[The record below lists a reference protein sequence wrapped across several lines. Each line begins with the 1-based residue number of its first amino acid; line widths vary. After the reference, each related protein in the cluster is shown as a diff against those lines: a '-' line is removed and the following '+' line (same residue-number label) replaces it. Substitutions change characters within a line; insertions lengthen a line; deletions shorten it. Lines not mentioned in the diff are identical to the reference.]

1 MDVCDACWA
10 WVCVQGWM
18 MDAKMDAKTGMHRNA
33 PAGQGSGNIGIGTS
47 CSTSSTKWTSRRKS
61 AICAGV
67 LTVCTEP
74 SAPLIIMLAL
84 TTGALEGTSWR
95 PALFKRCCTAGG
107 LRDVSKGASIWVR
120 RYSTP
125 FRFALRPGRD
135 QSMRRRRRISIAH
148 HAPGSGSRPKNSLLG

>member
-10 WVCVQGWM
+10 WVCVHG
-18 MDAKMDAKTGMHRNA
+18 AKTGMHRNA

-67 LTVCTEP
+67 LTVCT
-74 SAPLIIMLAL
+74 SQWFAPLIILKKMLAL
-84 TTGALEGTSWR
+84 TTGALDGTSWR
-95 PALFKRCCTAGG
+95 PALFQRCCTAGG